1 MSRRETV
8 AQRRAQIA
16 RPEPSYPNLS
26 HQQIMLI
33 LSGLLMSMFVSIL
46 SSTIVTNALPRISH
60 ELNGSEAQYTWVVAA
75 TLLAM
80 TASTPIWGKLADRL
94 NRKMLMQIALAV
106 YTAAS
111 IFAGFSQSMGML
123 IAARALQ
130 GIGSGGVMSLSQI
143 IIGAVIP
150 PRERGRYSG
159 YLGATFALATVLGPL
174 IGGVMVDTPFI
185 GWRGCFYG
193 GLPFIIVAFVMLQRN
208 LKLPYVRHKVPI
220 DYSGG
225 LLITTGVSL
234 LLIWV
239 SLAGSGVFGWASHW
253 TVFLVIAST
262 LLIGAAIFTETQ
274 ATDPIVP
281 LAMFRHRT
289 VTLAV
294 LGSVFMGCAMAG
306 STVFMG
312 QYFQIALGHSAVIAG
327 MLTLPLVVGMF
338 GMSLVSGRLI
348 SAYGKWKR
356 YLVGGSISLF
366 IGVLVLSTLSIDT
379 PMIITS
385 IGMFLVGVGIG
396 STNQNLVLAVQN
408 TVPLSQLG
416 AGSSIVS
423 FFRSLGSASGL
434 SVLGAVMTVHLAHA
448 MTSGFAEAGVE
459 APPGSSSGEI
469 PSVGT
474 LDPQA
479 AHIVA
484 SSYADSIGLVFALMI
499 PLIALSMIFI
509 CMIKEVPLRSK
520 VDSDDEMEELADIA
534 AAPITLQDGPERDR
548 EIADDDAD
556 ARGRLRRRPP
566 AGARASA

>member
-1 MSRRETV
+1 
-8 AQRRAQIA
+8 
-16 RPEPSYPNLS
+16 
-26 HQQIMLI
+26 
-33 LSGLLMSMFVSIL
+33 MFVSIL
-46 SSTIVTNALPRISH
+46 SSTIVTNALPRISR
-60 ELNGSEAQYTWVVAA
+60 ELKGSESQYTWVVAA

-94 NRKMLMQIALAV
+94 NRKMLMQLALAL
-106 YTAAS
+106 YTVAS

-123 IAARALQ
+123 IGARALQ

-159 YLGATFALATVLGPL
+159 YMGATFALATVLGPL
-174 IGGVMVDTPFI
+174 IGGAMVDTPFI

-193 GLPFIIVAFVMLQRN
+193 GLPFIVVAFALLQRN
-208 LKLPYVRHKVPI
+208 LQLPYVKRKVPI

-239 SLAGSGVFGWASHW
+239 SMAGSGVFGWTSSW
-253 TVFLVIAST
+253 GVFLVIGST
-262 LLIGAAIFTETQ
+262 LLVGAAIYTETQ
-274 ATDPIVP
+274 ATDPVVP
-281 LAMFRHRT
+281 LSMFRHRT
-289 VTLAV
+289 VSFAV

-312 QYFQIALGHSAVIAG
+312 QYFQIAQGHSAVIAG

-356 YLVGGSISLF
+356 YLVGGSVCLF
-366 IGVLVLSTLSIDT
+366 LGVIVLSRLSIDT
-379 PMIITS
+379 PMIVIS
-385 IGMFLVGVGIG
+385 AGMFLVGIGIG

-423 FFRSLGSASGL
+423 FFRSLGSAAGL
-434 SVLGAVMTVHLAHA
+434 SVLGAVMSAHLSGALV
-448 MTSGFAEAGVE
+448 SGFTRAGIAVPHGAESGGIPNIAAMPPRAG
-459 APPGSSSGEI
+459 
-469 PSVGT
+469 
-474 LDPQA
+474 
-479 AHIVA
+479 HIVA
-484 SSYADSIGLVFALMI
+484 SSYADSIALVFLCMI
-499 PLIALSMIFI
+499 PLIAISLMFI

-520 VDSDDEMEELADIA
+520 DDMEYMDDMEHLDDLDAEANEATAPPVGRGAPVPVGNARSRDGQSGDKPA
-534 AAPITLQDGPERDR
+534 AKPAGTLSGGS
-548 EIADDDAD
+548 
-556 ARGRLRRRPP
+556 GRLRRRSG
-566 AGARASA
+566 AGARAGV